1 MLYFINIIVII
12 DVMAFKRKS
21 WIKVKIYHI
30 FQGRLSYI
38 GSQYLLTVK
47 KEEKRCDLCCNNNN
61 SLPFTWDLTVFFLQ
75 KFRERTTSINAIS
88 ADLKVWMTSLH
99 QLSALTLQPVLLT
112 FIYLMFVILSNYH
125 LSYHYLLK
133 ATP

>member
-1 MLYFINIIVII
+1 MHAILYINIIVII

-47 KEEKRCDLCCNNNN
+47 KEK
-61 SLPFTWDLTVFFLQ
+61 
-75 KFRERTTSINAIS
+75 K
-88 ADLKVWMTSLH
+88 KM
-99 QLSALTLQPVLLT
+99 
-112 FIYLMFVILSNYH
+112 
-125 LSYHYLLK
+125 
-133 ATP
+133 

>member
-47 KEEKRCDLCCNNNN
+47 KEKKDVICVAITIIACL
-61 SLPFTWDLTVFFLQ
+61 SL
-75 KFRERTTSINAIS
+75 EI
-88 ADLKVWMTSLH
+88 
-99 QLSALTLQPVLLT
+99 
-112 FIYLMFVILSNYH
+112 
-125 LSYHYLLK
+125 
-133 ATP
+133 

>member
-21 WIKVKIYHI
+21 WIKVTIYHI

-47 KEEKRCDLCCNNNN
+47 KEKKRCDLCCNNNN
-61 SLPFTWDLTVFFLQ
+61 SLDLTVFFLQ
-75 KFRERTTSINAIS
+75 KFRERTTSINA
-88 ADLKVWMTSLH
+88 
-99 QLSALTLQPVLLT
+99 
-112 FIYLMFVILSNYH
+112 SN
-125 LSYHYLLK
+125 
-133 ATP
+133 

>member
-21 WIKVKIYHI
+21 WITVKIYHI

-47 KEEKRCDLCCNNNN
+47 KEK
-61 SLPFTWDLTVFFLQ
+61 
-75 KFRERTTSINAIS
+75 K
-88 ADLKVWMTSLH
+88 KM
-99 QLSALTLQPVLLT
+99 
-112 FIYLMFVILSNYH
+112 
-125 LSYHYLLK
+125 
-133 ATP
+133 